1 MPILEKYI
9 KQPGDTQDYDIDF
22 DDYLTFH
29 SDTGTSHTAV
39 AETGLTLASSQLL
52 TANGVTNSRVKVWVS
67 GGTDGT
73 TYKVTVT
80 LTTTGGRVK
89 QVEISVRV
97 KED

>member
-1 MPILEKYI
+1 MPVLEKYT

-29 SDTGTSHTAV
+29 SDTGASHAAT
-39 AETGLTLASSQLL
+39 AETGITLASSQLL
-52 TANGVTNSRVKVWVS
+52 TANGVTNSRIKVWLS
-67 GGTDGT
+67 GGADGT

-89 QVEISVRV
+89 QAEISVKV
-97 KED
+97 KEV